1 MNKVDQIKKVAPIE
15 KTVRIKSTPE
25 VAFKAFTEE
34 IAAWWPLD
42 RHSLDAEN
50 VDGLVFEAELG
61 GTIYQT
67 MKDGS
72 QIAWAKV
79 QSFTP
84 PDGFVLDWHIG
95 VEPEAAS
102 RVEITFTALA
112 DGMTEVVLHHSEFE
126 NSSPEDP
133 ETYKGHYANGWV
145 TVFEDCFAGHFAD

>member
-1 MNKVDQIKKVAPIE
+1 MNKVDQIKRVAPI
-15 KTVRIKSTPE
+15 KKIVAVKATPE

-34 IAAWWPLD
+34 IAAWWRLD

-50 VDGLVFEAELG
+50 VDSLVFETEQG
-61 GTIYQT
+61 GTVYQT

-72 QIAWAKV
+72 TIQWAKV

-95 VEPEAAS
+95 VEPENAS
-102 RVEITFTALA
+102 RVKVTFTAA
-112 DGMTEVVLHHSEFE
+112 SDGMTEVVLTHSEFE

-145 TVFEDCFAGHFAD
+145 TVFEDCFAGFFA